1 MTMSDDFAEARC
13 SGCQCHGPLVHLVL
27 ALVDRASY
35 ERARVDV
42 FDDPLLAR
50 NREAVGHGLQ
60 IGCFSCLHV
69 ILHLLCCLELS
80 GRDRRLRVEP

>member
-1 MTMSDDFAEARC
+1 M
-13 SGCQCHGPLVHLVL
+13 HLVL

-42 FDDPLLAR
+42 LDGPLLAR

-60 IGCFSCLHV
+60 IGRFRCLHV
-69 ILHLLCCLELS
+69 VFHLFCCLELS
-80 GRDRRLRVEP
+80 GCDRRLRVHP